1 MWYNA
6 LTKARELSIKT
17 VEEIKQERRK
27 SSLIMTPEKG
37 NEENTSNKLASLP
50 YFKEETLLDEKLNKI
65 WSE

>member
-1 MWYNA
+1 
-6 LTKARELSIKT
+6 
-17 VEEIKQERRK
+17 
-27 SSLIMTPEKG
+27 MTPEKG